1 MGYDDFFLV
10 DSDLLRTKE
19 GTENLITLILQAISR
34 RATLHEMVRDYE
46 QAACDL
52 RSLMSI
58 LETQSNEKA
67 KQSSSPSGSNGGKE
81 SRQVHQTFQWKIKA
95 KGEPPWTS
103 TSFCKYF
110 IQLRISCLTFYL
122 AYLKRLQEKKCTT

>member
-46 QAACDL
+46 QVACDL

-81 SRQVHQTFQWKIKA
+81 SRQVHQRLLSVEDQGKRGT
-95 KGEPPWTS
+95 P
-103 TSFCKYF
+103 
-110 IQLRISCLTFYL
+110 LDFYL
-122 AYLKRLQEKKCTT
+122 IL